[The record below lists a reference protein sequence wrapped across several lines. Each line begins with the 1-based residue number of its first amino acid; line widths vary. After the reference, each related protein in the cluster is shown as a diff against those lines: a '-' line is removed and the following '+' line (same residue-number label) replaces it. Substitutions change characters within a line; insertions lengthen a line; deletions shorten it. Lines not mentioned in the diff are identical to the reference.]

1 MCPRQAACWFQS
13 VSGSHLL
20 VWIWGCDAF
29 SQGKKHTHSGP
40 QSSDILLDNRIR
52 FFLCP
57 FSCNFKDVLFCNHTV
72 SRCFQCWNTMMCNSP
87 AKIYIYIYLSET
99 LKHFLFPPLHE
110 WAIEQTVLLK
120 LNSHSFIYMVSD
132 CPFLAK
138 KTQFLS
144 FYSYFNSVVS
154 ALSCVKKK
162 MILLW
167 MALTETPA
175 TKPHLR
181 AKFPF
186 YSQRWSGSKHQ
197 ESRAEERNL
206 NSWCILPVNK

>member
-1 MCPRQAACWFQS
+1 MFLAAICSFEFED
-13 VSGSHLL
+13 VTLL
-20 VWIWGCDAF
+20 VREKNTHTQAHSLQIFYLITGFAF
-29 SQGKKHTHSGP
+29 FCAHFLATSRMSCFVI
-40 QSSDILLDNRIR
+40 ILSAGV
-52 FFLCP
+52 
-57 FSCNFKDVLFCNHTV
+57 FSAEIPWCVILQLK
-72 SRCFQCWNTMMCNSP
+72 
-87 AKIYIYIYLSET
+87 YIYIYLSET